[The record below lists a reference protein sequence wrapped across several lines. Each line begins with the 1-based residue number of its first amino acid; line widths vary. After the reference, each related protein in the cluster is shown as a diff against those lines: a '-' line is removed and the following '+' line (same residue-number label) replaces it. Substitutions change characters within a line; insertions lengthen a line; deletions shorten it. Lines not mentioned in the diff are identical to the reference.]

1 MNPQQATTTTQA
13 AQTAPAAAQPA
24 LDPQVVAL
32 AKAIRSVETRGQK
45 DPYTAKGASGEFGA
59 YQYTTGTWAADAKS
73 FLGKEVPLAS
83 ATREQQNE
91 VAYKKLLSLKQQG
104 YNPGQIASIW
114 NSGSPEWEGK
124 VGVNKYGVKYDVPKY
139 VDAVST
145 AYQGFKAG
153 NENPILKK
161 SPSTVGEEEQLSP
174 AQMLDMESAQ
184 KYGAFFP
191 SATGEGPAAAGL
203 KTAGNVPSSAFNFAK
218 GAIDMLN
225 PIETL
230 KKLGAIPAEFSAL
243 VEESGGVG
251 NALKNFAGSV
261 PEEAYK
267 ALVPEAGRELVK
279 AGHGAFS
286 GNAQEVDEGLQGA
299 QRTITNDPFGQ
310 IAPFLIYGKMGA
322 KGLDKTGITKGAEA
336 TVDSA
341 ISKTAQPVI
350 KGGKYVFG
358 APARAVGATA
368 RYATAK
374 VSGLNTDTINQ
385 ITERPQD
392 FTPEKMGQISR
403 QSLGAEIG
411 GKLNERIDALDETGA
426 GYAEVRKAPVVV
438 KVDPNFL
445 GSTLAKETGLVLKKG
460 KFSATAKSAVDS
472 PTDVAKVQRL
482 YDFWQPYF
490 KKGEMTPDDFL
501 TLRSKL
507 AQIANYE
514 GIGKSK
520 PLDAAASRT
529 RGALNTEYRHQ
540 IKDLESLDADFAS
553 MSTELKELR
562 KGLIDKDGHLL
573 DTAVNRI
580 ANAGGKGKDAILS
593 RLEEISPGIGLKI
606 RQLKAIEDI
615 QNIHKVGT
623 YTKSAIEGGGLVGGI
638 ATGNI
643 ALIAASVLS
652 LLLSQPEVA
661 VRIIRTYGNSK
672 ALAQA
677 VLQQLG
683 KATDVVNKLPE
694 TPVELPGAFGRK
706 SPEMVQ

>member
-1 MNPQQATTTTQA
+1 MNPQQATTTSQA
-13 AQTAPAAAQPA
+13 APAAPAAAQSA

-32 AKAIRSVETRGQK
+32 AKAIRSVETKGQK
-45 DPYTAKGASGEFGA
+45 DPYTAKGASDEFGA

-161 SPSTVGEEEQLSP
+161 SPSTVGSEEKLSP
-174 AQMLDMESAQ
+174 NEMKDYQSAQ

-191 SATGEGPAAAGL
+191 STTGDSPLSAGL
-203 KTAGNVPSSAFNFAK
+203 KTAGNMVPSAFNFAK
-218 GAIDMLN
+218 GAIQTLN

-230 KKLGAIPAEFSAL
+230 KKIIAVPGEFDAL
-243 VEESGGVG
+243 VKESGGVG
-251 NALKNFAGSV
+251 KALKLFAGSV
-261 PEEAYK
+261 PEETYK
-267 ALVPEAGRELVK
+267 ALIPEAGRDIVS
-279 AGHGAFS
+279 AGVGAVQGDS
-286 GNAQEVDEGLQGA
+286 RRVDEGLQGA
-299 QRTITNDPFGQ
+299 QRAITNDPFGQ
-310 IAPFLIYGKMGA
+310 IAPFVIYGKMGA
-322 KGLDKTGITKGAEA
+322 KALDKTGVTTGAEA
-336 TVDSA
+336 AVDSA
-341 ISKTAQPVI
+341 ISKTAEPVI
-350 KGGKYVFG
+350 QGAKYAFG
-358 APARAVGATA
+358 APVRAVAGTA
-368 RYATAK
+368 KYATSK
-374 VSGLNTDTINQ
+374 LSGLNKDTIEQ
-385 ITERPQD
+385 ISERPGD
-392 FTPEKMGQISR
+392 FTPQKMGQMSR
-403 QSLGAEIG
+403 QSLGEDIG
-411 GKLNERIDALDETGA
+411 GKLTERIDALDEAGA
-426 GYAEVRKAPVVV
+426 GYSGIRQSTAPL
-438 KVDPNFL
+438 KLDPNTL
-445 GSTLAKETGLVLKKG
+445 GDAIAETTGLVLKKG
-460 KFSATAKSAVDS
+460 KFTPTAKSFIDQPA
-472 PTDVAKVQRL
+472 DVARIQRF
-482 YDFWQPYF
+482 YDAWQPYF
-490 KKGEMTPDDFL
+490 KKGEMTADDFL
-501 TLRSKL
+501 TMRTKLGKIAYNDAGLKSGDMSSVAARVRGSLNTAYRSKV
-507 AQIANYE
+507 E
-514 GIGKSK
+514 GLED
-520 PLDAAASRT
+520 LDA
-529 RGALNTEYRHQ
+529 N
-540 IKDLESLDADFAS
+540 FAS
-553 MSTELKELR
+553 MAKELKDLR
-562 KGLIDKDGHLL
+562 KGLIDRDGNLL
-573 DTAVNRI
+573 ETAVNRI
-580 ANAGGKGKDAILS
+580 ANAGGKGKDAFLS
-593 RLEEISPGIGLKI
+593 RLEEISPGVGLKI

-694 TPVELPGAFGRK
+694 TPVALPGAFGRK